1 MSLLH
6 DNTLI
11 YGHRNANALRK
22 IARRP
27 RNITESEKEKVRG
40 KEGAREKKRG
50 KEGKREKREV
60 GIDDGI
66 KG

>member
-22 IARRP
+22 IAKRP

-40 KEGAREKKRG
+40 KEGARGR
-50 KEGKREKREV
+50 EGKREKKEV